1 MSERLT
7 LTEKLTKVIKKSPA
21 IRGLLIKYFGTQI
34 LQFFGR
40 ANNIRVRS
48 SSDYFDLSH
57 VKQTVRINK
66 IHFLY
71 GFDIINSFE
80 YYFSA
85 VEPITSFGKQL
96 VDYSTPR
103 YHDVI
108 GYDRHPVF
116 FPSFSEPIVTTN
128 QYIDFSNLK
137 DGSTAIDI
145 GAYSGLTSLVF
156 KDIVGAT
163 GTVVAVD
170 ADKLNLIALKKNVA
184 AYEAVT
190 ANKVE
195 ILYGAVW
202 THDRGLEFSTEGNMG
217 SSAADIVGSGRGTVT
232 KVPSFKLSQV
242 AAMFNLEKVDFIK
255 CDIEGAESVIFEDR
269 DFFAKFHPRIIVETH
284 LINGEETT
292 GKCVSDLESYGY
304 TCKRVAQ
311 TGSTLPLIECY
322 PPSEK

>member
-7 LTEKLTKVIKKSPA
+7 LTEKLTKLIKKSPA
-21 IRGLLIKYFGTQI
+21 VRAFLIKYFGTQI

-40 ANNIRVRS
+40 KTNTRIRS
-48 SSDYFDLSH
+48 SLDYYDLSQKNH
-57 VKQTVRINK
+57 TVRISKN
-66 IHFLY
+66 HFLY
-71 GFDIINSFE
+71 VFDIINSFE

-85 VEPITSFGKQL
+85 VEPIDSFGKKL

-116 FPSFSEPIVTTN
+116 FPSLSEPIVTTN

-137 DGSTAIDI
+137 AGSTAIDI

-156 KDIVGAT
+156 KDIVGPA

-170 ADKLNLIALKKNVA
+170 ADKLNLIALEKNVS

-190 ANKVE
+190 SNKIE

-202 THDRGLEFSTEGNMG
+202 MHDNGLEFSTEGNMG

-242 AAMFNLEKVDFIK
+242 ANMFNLEKIDFIK

-269 DFFAKFHPRIIVETH
+269 EFFEKFHPRIIVETH

-292 GKCVSDLESYGY
+292 NKCVSDLESYGY
-304 TCKRVAQ
+304 TCKRVTQ

-322 PPSEK
+322 PPLS